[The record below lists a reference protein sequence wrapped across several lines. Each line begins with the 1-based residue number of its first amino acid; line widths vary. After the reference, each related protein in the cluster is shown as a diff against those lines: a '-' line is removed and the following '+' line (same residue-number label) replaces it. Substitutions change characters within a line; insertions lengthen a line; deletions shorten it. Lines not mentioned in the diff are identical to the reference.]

1 MLPWAGARRDAERAA
16 RNAPGVLEVD
26 NRITV
31 DPGVYAAVYAAERRD
46 RYGTAALRRLIPLED
61 AMKLTKPAP
70 TTIVREDFENL
81 FDRFFGRGITGAPA
95 RVFET
100 TWMPSLDFSED
111 EKNYVIRVEA
121 PGIPKDDLEVNLDG
135 QILTISG
142 RRTFEQEEQNEE
154 YFWREREQGRFV
166 RTVRL
171 PAPVTAAKIE
181 ATYNDGVM
189 TVRLPKAEGGAK
201 SRIVIK

>member
-1 MLPWAGARRDAERAA
+1 MPPSELPSEVTVTEPPRA
-16 RNAPGVLEVD
+16 
-26 NRITV
+26 
-31 DPGVYAAVYAAERRD
+31 
-46 RYGTAALRRLIPLED
+46 RRLIAGED
-61 AMKLTKPAP
+61 NMKLTKPAS

-81 FDRFFGRGITGAPA
+81 FDRFFGRGLSGAPT

-111 EKNYVIRVEA
+111 DKNYVIRVEA
-121 PGIPKDDLEVNLDG
+121 PGVPKEDLEVNLDG
-135 QILTISG
+135 QILTVSG
-142 RRTFEQEEQNEE
+142 RRSFEKEEQSEE

-171 PAPVTAAKIE
+171 PAPVNPAKVE

-189 TVRLPKAEGGAK
+189 TIRVPKAEGTAK
-201 SRIVIK
+201 SRIPIK

>member
-1 MLPWAGARRDAERAA
+1 
-16 RNAPGVLEVD
+16 
-26 NRITV
+26 
-31 DPGVYAAVYAAERRD
+31 
-46 RYGTAALRRLIPLED
+46 
-61 AMKLTKPAP
+61 MKLTKPNPTP

-81 FDRFFGRGITGAPA
+81 FDRFFGRGVFGPPS

-111 EKNYVIRVEA
+111 EKDYIVRLEA
-121 PGIPKDDLEVNLDG
+121 PGIPKEDLEVNLDG

-142 RRTFEQEEQNEE
+142 RRSFEKEEQNEE

-171 PAPVTAAKIE
+171 PSAVNPTKVE

-189 TVRLPKAEGGAK
+189 TIRIPKAEAAAK
-201 SRIVIK
+201 SRIQIK